1 MRRSA
6 SEIIRNLEQRIARLE
21 RTSSKVA
28 SDFDPRKAV
37 MYFEIQIDND
47 LAEMI
52 NYEEISDSE
61 LSSMES
67 KALKSVSRLLKVRV
81 GNEGHDRYGSL
92 ICKIAVN
99 SLEEVAKIVE
109 IVQRNTIG
117 GEDQIET
124 GVDYFSAQGFT
135 LYPTGVNGR
144 PTYQIGGMGGHEDLE
159 EYLEDQGVL

>member
-6 SEIIRNLEQRIARLE
+6 SEIIRNLERRVARLE

-28 SDFDPRKAV
+28 SDFDPRKAI
-37 MYFEIQIDND
+37 MYFYISFEDYY
-47 LAEMI
+47 AE
-52 NYEEISDSE
+52 EDGVELSDRE
-61 LSSMES
+61 VSSMES
-67 KALKSVSRLLKVRV
+67 KALKNVSRLLKVRV
-81 GNEGHDRYGSL
+81 GNEGHDRFGNL
-92 ICKIAVN
+92 VCKIAVN

-117 GEDQIET
+117 GEDQIDTDVE
-124 GVDYFSAQGFT
+124 YFSAQGFT

-144 PTYQIGGMGGHEDLE
+144 PTYQMGGLGGHEDLE

>member
-1 MRRSA
+1 MRRTA
-6 SEIIRNLEQRIARLE
+6 SEVIRNLEARIARLE

-61 LSSMES
+61 LESMES
-67 KALKSVSRLLKVRV
+67 NALRNVSTLLKVRV

-92 ICKIAVN
+92 ICNISVN

-117 GEDQIET
+117 GEDQIDT
-124 GVDYFSAQGFT
+124 GVRYFSAQGFT

-144 PTYQIGGMGGHEDLE
+144 PIYQIGGNGGYEDLE
-159 EYLEDQGVL
+159 EYLEEAGVL